1 MRSAV
6 QIPSSA
12 SGEVSDA
19 ASELGRARSR
29 GSLVGTPV
37 IWRVLGL
44 FEEDHWAAPLGKA
57 RSGQRER
64 ERERGGISESRE
76 LFLLVSGRRIQDSGS
91 ISSRAVTGRMVERQH
106 LEDSKGVSVGGNGL
120 MGDDTGVTDRINVL
134 IKH

>member
-1 MRSAV
+1 MRK
-6 QIPSSA
+6 
-12 SGEVSDA
+12 
-19 ASELGRARSR
+19 
-29 GSLVGTPV
+29 TT
-37 IWRVLGL
+37 GL
-44 FEEDHWAAPLGKA
+44 PLLGKLDQ
-57 RSGQRER
+57 GKERER
-64 ERERGGISESRE
+64 EREGISESRE